1 MYRVISQLLASE
13 EDKFDTSKY
22 RESDLQYLAD
32 LGLITIRPTI
42 KISNRIYQEIIPREL
57 TFSTQYSIANQE
69 QSWYLTSGDT
79 PNSSYLN
86 MPKLLKA
93 FQQYFREN
101 SESWIDQFEYR
112 EAGPQLLIQAFLQRI
127 INGGGRINRE
137 YGLGRGRTDLAIEWP
152 INSEEGLYGEI
163 QRIIIELKIHHK
175 KQKLESIIEQGIEQS
190 VAYADKLNAQET
202 HLIIFNRDPEVSWD
216 DKIWQKTEK
225 GIMVW
230 GC

>member
-1 MYRVISQLLASE
+1 LIHQS
-13 EDKFDTSKY
+13 T
-22 RESDLQYLAD
+22 ESDLQYLAD

-190 VAYADKLNAQET
+190 AAYADKFNAQET

>member
-1 MYRVISQLLASE
+1 VYRVISQLLASE

-202 HLIIFNRDPEVSWD
+202 HLIIFNRDSEVSWD

>member
-1 MYRVISQLLASE
+1 VRKISLIHQS
-13 EDKFDTSKY
+13 T
-22 RESDLQYLAD
+22 ESDLQYLAD

-101 SESWIDQFEYR
+101 SESWIEQFEYK